1 MSQVGDRCC
10 NIDSLSGNQS
20 MTKAERGEA
29 REEALGF
36 CLLHNPENS
45 CFAKASVWV
54 MYLLACDQKSSNIYK
69 KILRP

>member
-1 MSQVGDRCC
+1 MTSTGWNLVPDALCSARFFFFSRGDVSQVGDRCC

-20 MTKAERGEA
+20 LTKAERVEA

-45 CFAKASVWV
+45 CFA
-54 MYLLACDQKSSNIYK
+54 
-69 KILRP
+69 